1 MQEME
6 LTYVGTCSCCNHVMH
21 KWVLQLSMAIY
32 IPTLFNSLAIMALVL
47 QLCNPVIICHIPQS

>member
-21 KWVLQLSMAIY
+21 KWVLSMTIYQLYLTA
-32 IPTLFNSLAIMALVL
+32 ALHGLLLVEGVVDL
-47 QLCNPVIICHIPQS
+47 GAANLTNIKG